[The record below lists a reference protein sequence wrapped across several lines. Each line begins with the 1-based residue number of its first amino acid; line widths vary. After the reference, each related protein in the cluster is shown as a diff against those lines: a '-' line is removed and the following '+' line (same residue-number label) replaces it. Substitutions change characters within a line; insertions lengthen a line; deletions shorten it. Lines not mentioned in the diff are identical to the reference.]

1 MKQQSTELTVLVE
14 ELMQL
19 RQRWTAETTVLV
31 RRGLL
36 DEQNVS
42 RLRSGAG
49 RTDVALDVQG
59 LVDLFREHW
68 STLEGRSFIGQ
79 AELDRAG
86 TLASRLVTLLAAKET
101 RGIAPLLRLSASWPS
116 AQAAVA

>member
-1 MKQQSTELTVLVE
+1 MKQQSSELTVLIQ

-19 RQRWTAETTVLV
+19 RERWNAETTVLV

-36 DEQNVS
+36 DEQNVT

-49 RTDVALDVQG
+49 CTDVALDVQG
-59 LVDLFREHW
+59 LVELFREHW

-79 AELDRAG
+79 AELDHAS

-101 RGIAPLLRLSASWPS
+101 RERAPVLRLSAPWPS